1 MPNPLLDGNL
11 TYKFSVLKRNSETCA
26 RLGEIDTPHGV
37 ISTPTFAP
45 VGTQGTVKTLSP
57 LDLEEAGVEIIL
69 SNAYYLFLRPGDRLI
84 KELGGLHRF
93 MSWNKPILTDSG
105 GFQVFSLADLRRVT
119 EKGVEFNSHLD
130 GEKHFLTPERVIQIQ
145 MNLRPDIMMCFD
157 ECPPYPIEKNRLIKS
172 SNLTTAWARRCKEEY
187 FRLKDNEA
195 KDCFLPVLYG
205 IVQGGMHRDLRKE
218 SVERICGLGFDGYAI
233 GGLSV
238 GEPKDLRNEILEYTA
253 ELLPEDSV
261 RYAMGIGTPEEIW
274 YAIEKGVDLFDCV
287 MPTRNARN
295 GQLFTSRGKVVIKN
309 AKYKNDQ
316 SPLDPEC
323 DCYTCMN
330 FSRAYLSHLFR
341 AGEILGAR
349 LNSLHN
355 INFMS
360 RMLRLIRQSIKRG
373 SFARDKAEFLDKF
386 SINR

>member
-1 MPNPLLDGNL
+1 MSNSLLDDNL
-11 TYKFSVLKRNSETCA
+11 TYKFSVLKRDSGTRA
-26 RLGEIDTPHGV
+26 RLGEIKTPHGV
-37 ISTPTFAP
+37 ISTPVFAP

-84 KELGGLHRF
+84 QELGGLHKF
-93 MSWNKPILTDSG
+93 MSWNRPILTDSG

-119 EKGVEFNSHLD
+119 EEGVEFNSHID

-157 ECPPYPIEKNRLIKS
+157 ECPPYPIEKDRVVRS
-172 SNLTTAWARRCKEEY
+172 SRLTTAWAKRCKDEY
-187 FRLKDNEA
+187 LKSKNSES
-195 KDCFLPVLYG
+195 KDGFPPVLYG
-205 IVQGGMHRDLRKE
+205 IVQGGMHNELRKE
-218 SVERICGLGFDGYAI
+218 CVEEICGMGFDGYAI

-238 GEPKDLRNEILEYTA
+238 GEPKDLRDEILEYTTA
-253 ELLPEDSV
+253 LLPEDSV

-274 YAIEKGVDLFDCV
+274 NAIEKGVDLFDCV

-309 AKYKNDQ
+309 AQYKSDQ

-341 AGEILGAR
+341 AGELLGAR
-349 LNSLHN
+349 LNSLHL
-355 INFMS
+355 S
-360 RMLRLIRQSIKRG
+360 LIHI
-373 SFARDKAEFLDKF
+373 
-386 SINR
+386 